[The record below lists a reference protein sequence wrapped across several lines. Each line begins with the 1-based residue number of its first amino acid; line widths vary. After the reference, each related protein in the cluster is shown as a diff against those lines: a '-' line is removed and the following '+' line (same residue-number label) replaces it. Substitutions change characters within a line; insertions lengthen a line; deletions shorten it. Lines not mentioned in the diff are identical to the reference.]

1 MSTPEEIQADIERQ
15 REQLAETVDALGH
28 KLDVKAQT
36 KAKVEDVKVQT
47 KAKVEDVTAQA
58 KVKAAEVK
66 DVSTTDDGKP
76 RPEVIGVAAA
86 VVIGIALLVWLRR
99 RR

>member
-15 REQLAETVDALGH
+15 REQLARTVDQLGH

-36 KAKVEDVKVQT
+36 KAKVD
-47 KAKVEDVTAQA
+47 A
-58 KVKAAEVK
+58 VK
-66 DVSTTDDGKP
+66 DRSTTAAGKP
-76 RPEVIGVAAA
+76 RPELLGAAAA
-86 VVIGIALLVWLRR
+86 VLVGVVLVVVWRR

>member
-1 MSTPEEIQADIERQ
+1 MTKTPEEIQADIELQ
-15 REQLAETVDALGH
+15 REQLAETVDQLGH

-47 KAKVEDVTAQA
+47 KAKVADV
-58 KVKAAEVK
+58 KEL
-66 DVSTTDDGKP
+66 STTDDGKP
-76 RPEVIGVAAA
+76 RPEVLGGVAA
-86 VVIGIALLVWLRR
+86 VVVAIGLLVWLRR

>member
-1 MSTPEEIQADIERQ
+1 MSKTPEEIQADIEQQ
-15 REQLAETVDALGH
+15 RERLAQTVDQLGH
-28 KLDVKAQT
+28 KLDVKAQS

-47 KAKVEDVTAQA
+47 QA
-58 KVKAAEVK
+58 KLAEAR

-76 RPEVIGVAAA
+76 RPEVLGAAAA
-86 VVIGIALLVWLRR
+86 VVAGIAIIIWLRR

>member
-15 REQLAETVDALGH
+15 REQLAQTVDELGH

-36 KAKVEDVKVQT
+36 RERVAV
-47 KAKVEDVTAQA
+47 
-58 KVKAAEVK
+58 VK
-66 DVSTTDDGKP
+66 DRATTDDGKP
-76 RPEVIGVAAA
+76 RPEVLGVAAA
-86 VVIGIALLVWLRR
+86 VVLGLGLVIWLRR